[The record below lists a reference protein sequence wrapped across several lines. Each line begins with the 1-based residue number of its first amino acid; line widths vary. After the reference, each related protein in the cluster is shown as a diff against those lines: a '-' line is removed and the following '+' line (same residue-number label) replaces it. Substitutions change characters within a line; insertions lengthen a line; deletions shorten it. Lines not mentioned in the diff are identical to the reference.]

1 MQSTF
6 RTSDSGQAVIQ
17 NSTAAGIEQLIVSL
31 HPGVDST
38 AHIQIK
44 EDVPGS
50 GVVSS
55 SISINQL
62 NLQKLVAWLRDQ
74 GVVE

>member
-6 RTSDSGQAVIQ
+6 QASDTGQAVIQ
-17 NSTAAGIEQLIVSL
+17 NTTAAGIEQLIVSL
-31 HPGVDST
+31 HPGSDSM
-38 AHIQIK
+38 AHVQIK
-44 EDVPGS
+44 EEVPGS

-74 GVVE
+74 GAVE